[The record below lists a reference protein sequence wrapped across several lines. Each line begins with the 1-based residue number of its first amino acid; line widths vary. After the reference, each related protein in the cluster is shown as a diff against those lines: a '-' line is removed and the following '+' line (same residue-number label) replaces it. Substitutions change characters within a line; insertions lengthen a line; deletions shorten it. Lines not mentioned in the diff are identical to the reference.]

1 MLNSLKQKALA
12 KLITFAQRYIP
23 KPLPPEEVVYVSI
36 NIDRTR
42 GEVSIMTPHR
52 ITGTTNVISHVIS
65 QVTARVNVDTN
76 DLLNELVTICKCC
89 KTGSHVFKFKDG
101 VKRLK
106 LVVNLN
112 GYYLY

>member
-65 QVTARVNVDTN
+65 QVTTRVNVDTN

-89 KTGSHVFKFKDG
+89 KTGSHVFKFKDRA
-101 VKRLK
+101 KRLR